1 MVSTLTSVPAIH
13 RTVLTNGIV
22 VLAKENPAAD
32 IIAARLFLR
41 AGSRWETAAT
51 AGLSHLMSALLT
63 KGTTRLSS
71 MEIAEQVESIG
82 ASLGT
87 DSSTDYFLLSIKTVA
102 ADFPA
107 MLQLAAELLRS
118 PSFPEHELE
127 LERRLALQTI
137 RSQQEQPFT
146 LGFDQ
151 LRHIMYGEHPY
162 ARSGLGTEATVAQ
175 LTRDDLQQ
183 FHSTHFRP
191 DNLVI
196 SLSGRIAPEAATAL
210 IERMFGDWV
219 APPVPLPV
227 LAPVPVESQPTQAAI
242 AQDTQQSI
250 VMLGYLAPAV
260 TALDAATSQL
270 TPDYIALK
278 LLNSYLGNGLSSRL
292 FVELREKRGLAYEV
306 SAFYPTRLDRAQFVV
321 YMGTAPENTA
331 TAIAGL
337 RAEVERLCQ
346 IPLDPDTLQSAK
358 NKILGQYALGKQ
370 TNAQIAQTFGWYE
383 TLNLSIDFDIEFQAA
398 IAALTAPII
407 QQVAQQYFTE
417 PYISLVG
424 PASAVDPALA

>member
-1 MVSTLTSVPAIH
+1 MVSTLTSASAIH
-13 RTVLTNGIV
+13 RTVLANGIV

-41 AGSRWETAAT
+41 AGSRWETDRT

-87 DSSTDYFLLSIKTVA
+87 DSSTDYFLLSVKTVA
-102 ADFPA
+102 TDFPA

-151 LRHIMYGEHPY
+151 LRQIMYGEHPY

-175 LTRDDLQQ
+175 LTRTDLQQ

-196 SLSGRIAPEAATAL
+196 SLSGRIDPEVATAL
-210 IERMFGDWV
+210 VEQMFGDW
-219 APPVPLPV
+219 ASPPILLPV
-227 LAPVPVESQPTQAAI
+227 LDPVPVESQPTQAAI

-260 TALDAATSQL
+260 SLDATTSQP
-270 TPDYIALK
+270 TSDYVALK

-337 RAEVERLCQ
+337 QTEVERLCQ
-346 IPLDPDTLQSAK
+346 IPLDPDTLQAAK

-383 TLNLSIDFDIEFQAA
+383 TLNLSVDFDIEFQAA
-398 IAALTAPII
+398 IAALTAPTI
-407 QQVAQQYFTE
+407 QQVAQQYFTQ

-424 PASAVDPALA
+424 PASAVTQV